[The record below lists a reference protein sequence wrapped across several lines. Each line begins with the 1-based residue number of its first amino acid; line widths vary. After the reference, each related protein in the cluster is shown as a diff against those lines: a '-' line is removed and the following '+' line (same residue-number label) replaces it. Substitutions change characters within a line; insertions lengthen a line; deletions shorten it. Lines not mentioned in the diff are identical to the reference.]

1 AGVLEL
7 AGGLA
12 ALGVCRGERVA
23 LWLPNCAHWVT
34 MFLACA
40 RLGALT
46 LAVNTRFRAQEL
58 GDILGRGQ
66 ADWLVYWPG
75 LKGIDFAG
83 ILAAVPPAA
92 RARLRGAIVVDGS
105 GAQATP

>member
-1 AGVLEL
+1 MLDL

-40 RLGALT
+40 R
-46 LAVNTRFRAQEL
+46 RA
-58 GDILGRGQ
+58 
-66 ADWLVYWPG
+66 
-75 LKGIDFAG
+75 
-83 ILAAVPPAA
+83 
-92 RARLRGAIVVDGS
+92 
-105 GAQATP
+105 